1 MYKQRDLLRRSKN
14 VIIANYFDKI
24 DTRENGYVEKLSTF
38 INNIISTNFR
48 NLKQIFSKYFKGYIT
63 IN

>member
-14 VIIANYFDKI
+14 VIIANYYEKI
-24 DTRENGYVEKLSTF
+24 DTRENGYVEKVSTF
-38 INNIISTNFR
+38 VN
-48 NLKQIFSKYFKGYIT
+48 KGCIT